1 MMKKK
6 GISLLLAV
14 SLVVGLAA
22 CGIAN
27 DPVTA
32 PPETQP
38 ATTEQ
43 AKPAETSAAPTPAE
57 TTAGPETTAAP
68 AETTAPEP
76 VQTTP
81 AETAPPETKPKETD
95 YPYHPTTS
103 LTFTKETYPKVDG
116 ATAMY
121 PMSVEIAKAVI
132 GLSEEEA
139 EEFITHHTTSKAYY
153 GLIDKTC
160 DLIFV
165 SEPSDDILNRAK
177 EAGVTFEMVGIGRDG
192 FVFVVNQDNPV
203 DSLTIEQI
211 IQIYTGQITN
221 WKEVGGE
228 DLPIIAYQREQNSG
242 SQNLMEKM
250 VMKGTPMMEA
260 PAEYL
265 ISSMDGLID
274 HVASFENSR
283 AALGYSIYLYA
294 KDQYVKDSI
303 KFLSINGVYPT
314 DDSIADG
321 SYPLSKIVYAI
332 FRADEPE
339 NSPVRQLVEWLRT
352 PEGQLAV
359 EAGGYVGMK

>member
-14 SLVVGLAA
+14 CLVAGLAA

-32 PPETQP
+32 PETQP

-43 AKPAETSAAPTPAE
+43 AKPAETNAAPTPAE
-57 TTAGPETTAAP
+57 TTAAAQTTPAP
-68 AETTAPEP
+68 AETTAPEA

-81 AETAPPETKPKETD
+81 AETAPPETEPKETD

-203 DSLTIEQI
+203 DRLTIEQI

-303 KFLSINGVYPT
+303 KFLSIDGVFPT

>member
-1 MMKKK
+1 MKKQL
-6 GISLLLAV
+6 ISLM
-14 SLVVGLAA
+14 LAA
-22 CGIAN
+22 ALAFVLSACSSTTTPTAPTTTKGQETAAPATTQVPATTKAPVTTAAPTTAPAPTTTQEPATTQE
-27 DPVTA
+27 PVTA
-32 PPETQP
+32 PPET
-38 ATTEQ
+38 E
-43 AKPAETSAAPTPAE
+43 S
-57 TTAGPETTAAP
+57 
-68 AETTAPEP
+68 
-76 VQTTP
+76 
-81 AETAPPETKPKETD
+81 
-95 YPYHPTTS
+95 PYHPTAS

-121 PMSVEIAKAVI
+121 PMSLEIAMATI

-139 EEFITHHTTSKAYY
+139 EEFIVHHTTSKAYY

-192 FVFVVNQDNPV
+192 FVFVINQDNPV
-203 DSLTIEQI
+203 DNLTIEQI
-211 IQIYTGQITN
+211 QDIYTGKITN

-228 DLPIIAYQREQNSG
+228 DVEIIPYQREANSG

-250 VMKGTPMMEA
+250 VMKGIPMMD
-260 PAEYL
+260 PPVEYR
-265 ISSMDGLID
+265 IESMFGLID
-274 HVASFENSR
+274 SVAAYENSK

-314 DDSIADG
+314 DETIADG

-332 FRADEPE
+332 FRADEPAD
-339 NSPVRQLVEWLRT
+339 SPVRQLVDWLRT
-352 PEGQLAV
+352 DEGQVAV
-359 EAGGYVGMK
+359 EAGGYVGLKDSK